1 MFVNRTLSGVFG
13 NLCLLESKD
22 GGGTC
27 SRPTRFGTGG
37 DTAFASPAARRA
49 MIPQTDAMHMDDFY
63 TPTQRA
69 LQDRFGAR
77 PLADGLAES
86 IVAPTLAP
94 LQIDFIEGRD
104 SFYLATV
111 DDAGFPSVSYKGGA
125 PGFVRVLDPGTLV
138 FPSYDGN
145 GMFMSMGN
153 IDGSAKLGLLFI
165 DFETPQRLRVRGE
178 ARVLHEGPVL
188 DSYPGAQL
196 AVGVSTKVRVNCPR
210 YVHRMAREASR
221 YVQTSRGWRHCR
233 RGNA

>member
-1 MFVNRTLSGVFG
+1 
-13 NLCLLESKD
+13 
-22 GGGTC
+22 
-27 SRPTRFGTGG
+27 
-37 DTAFASPAARRA
+37 
-49 MIPQTDAMHMDDFY
+49 MIPCGITSTAMHMDDFY

-165 DFETPQRLRVRGE
+165 DFETPQRLRVRGA
-178 ARVLHEGPVL
+178 ARLLHEGPVL

-196 AVGVSTKVRVNCPR
+196 AVGVSIESVWVNCPR
-210 YVHRMAREASR
+210 YVHRMAREEASR
-221 YVQTSRGWRHCR
+221 YVPDQQGLAPLPAWKRIDSIQSMLSDADRQTARKAGYITAADYAALVDAGR
-233 RGNA
+233 A

>member
-1 MFVNRTLSGVFG
+1 
-13 NLCLLESKD
+13 
-22 GGGTC
+22 
-27 SRPTRFGTGG
+27 
-37 DTAFASPAARRA
+37 
-49 MIPQTDAMHMDDFY
+49 MDDFY
-63 TPTQRA
+63 TPAQRA

-77 PLADGLAES
+77 PLADGLAAG
-86 IVAPTLAP
+86 IVAPQLAP
-94 LQIDFIEGRD
+94 PQIEFVEARD

-125 PGFVRVLDPGTLV
+125 PGFVRALDPVTLV

-153 IDGSAKLGLLFI
+153 IDATAKLGLLFV

-196 AVGVSTKVRVNCPR
+196 AVQVTIESAWVNCPR
-210 YVHRMAREASR
+210 YVHRMARVEASR
-221 YVQTSRGWRHCR
+221 YVPDARGEAPLPAWKRIDSIQPLLTESDQQAAASA
-233 RGNA
+233 GYITAETYAALVDAGEA